1 MMLLAELTYIH
12 IYHKLYK
19 NPKVLELCLPLFT
32 DLAKYG
38 TPPIVDYNCL
48 DFPLENPL
56 PGNPWEAGDFF
67 WVCYAKSQFEYKDD
81 LSTNKI
87 GHGFHSKL
95 LKNQKVHVAVTPPL
109 LGKSY

>member
-67 WVCYAKSQFEYKDD
+67 
-81 LSTNKI
+81 
-87 GHGFHSKL
+87 GFAMQNHNLNTKMIYQQTKL
-95 LKNQKVHVAVTPPL
+95 AMASIANC
-109 LGKSY
+109 